1 MNMKRLFMWAALAL
15 AALSASSC
23 LIRINEKALR
33 EDYYT
38 HSVKANG
45 DLVTQIRPLDE
56 AVRFYRHLGS
66 GDFVFVQRDTTPY
79 LEVTASENIIS
90 YFYPEFSL
98 PDGMLTCRFSSDSIA
113 NVIQGYVKIV
123 LYAPDLEGIEL
134 IGSGDA
140 LVEGLVRPGDFSAVV
155 TGSGDMHLKGLECD
169 NLNVSVAG
177 SGDVE
182 IVVNARGMVE
192 AGIAGSG
199 DIRLIGSADR
209 AKFSVAGSG
218 DINARGLKVANDVSS
233 STRGSGDIKL

>member
-1 MNMKRLFMWAALAL
+1 MWAALAL
-15 AALSASSC
+15 ATLSASSC
-23 LIRINEKALR
+23 LIRINEKALW
-33 EDYYT
+33 ENYHT

-98 PDGMLTCRFSSDSIA
+98 PDGMLTCRFSSDSVA

-182 IVVNARGMVE
+182 IFVNARGMVE